1 MSGKID
7 EASREEPE
15 SDASPEGTPEARTEG
30 GGPEDRE
37 ASGETRAESAVAKRS
52 KDALPGKT
60 DKAPPA
66 DKSADKNADKKKT
79 ALETEEEAAN
89 RRTSNFKTIAGAVAL
104 AIFIR
109 VVLFEAFMID
119 GPSMEPTLLN
129 GDRVVVA
136 KYAFGLFLPGM
147 HEAVLNWGSPNV
159 GDVIIVNSPMDGVDI
174 VKRVIGVPG
183 DRVEVREDEV
193 FVNGESILRQVLGP
207 CPEGET
213 SDEISECVLWEEG
226 VGDRTWRSSHDPHD
240 ADSMA
245 VREVPPG
252 HVLVLGDHRNR
263 SNDSRNPLVGMIP
276 VTRIKGRALS
286 IYWSSEDEMRWDR
299 MFTNIR

>member
-1 MSGKID
+1 MSGKTD
-7 EASREEPE
+7 EATRLPPEDAAKGDASRPDGSETRLGRESTPEASREPAKAKA
-15 SDASPEGTPEARTEG
+15 ASKE
-30 GGPEDRE
+30 
-37 ASGETRAESAVAKRS
+37 
-52 KDALPGKT
+52 
-60 DKAPPA
+60 
-66 DKSADKNADKKKT
+66 KKT
-79 ALETEEEAAN
+79 EAETEAEAAN

-119 GPSMEPTLLN
+119 GPSMEPTLQD

-147 HEAVLNWGSPNV
+147 HEAIWNWSSPNA
-159 GDVIIVNSPMDGVDI
+159 GDVVIVNSPMDGVDI

-183 DRVEVREDEV
+183 DRVEIREDEV
-193 FVNGESILRQVLGP
+193 FVNGESILRRVLGS
-207 CPEGET
+207 CPEDET
-213 SDEISECVLWEEG
+213 TDEVSECQVWEEG
-226 VGDRTWRSSHDPHD
+226 IGERTWRSSHDPHD
-240 ADSMA
+240 TESMS
-245 VREVPPG
+245 VREVPEG

-276 VTRIKGRALS
+276 FTHIKGRALS
-286 IYWSSEDEMRWDR
+286 IYWSSSDEGMRWDR

>member
-7 EASREEPE
+7 EVSPKTTDREEE
-15 SDASPEGTPEARTEG
+15 VGDDDAPAA
-30 GGPEDRE
+30 RE
-37 ASGETRAESAVAKRS
+37 ASGKTPARESEPSEKAEA
-52 KDALPGKT
+52 
-60 DKAPPA
+60 
-66 DKSADKNADKKKT
+66 KT
-79 ALETEEEAAN
+79 AKAAPKKAAVETEEEAAN

-147 HEAVLNWGSPNV
+147 HEAVLNWGTPHA

-183 DRVEVREDEV
+183 DRVEIREDEV
-193 FVNGESILRQVLGP
+193 FVNGESILRQILGP
-207 CPEGET
+207 CPERET
-213 SDEISECVLWEEG
+213 SDEVTECQLWEEG
-226 VGDRTWRSSHDPHD
+226 IGERTWRSSHDPHD
-240 ADSMA
+240 TDSMA

-276 VTRIKGRALS
+276 VTRIKGRSLS